1 MVRLSI
7 PLYIHTMSQLDSQT
21 LSQPLPKPRYVYI
34 DLLRGWAV
42 LVMIETHVT
51 NTFLIPAIRFQPW
64 FGVLNF
70 INGIVA
76 PSFLFVAGYSF
87 AIVGQRKWKDY
98 LSFNGV
104 FWKQAGRILQIWAV
118 GYALH
123 LPFFSFNKLAYL
135 IGWDEWTSF
144 WPVDVLQCIA
154 ISLVLMLLLVVI
166 ARNHR
171 VFLALLCVA
180 GCVVAFASPFMSTM
194 DVDSMLSLPFSSYIN
209 SLHGSLFPVFPW
221 MSFVLFGGAA
231 GELFALLKAKMPEG
245 KFFMR
250 VFAAGIALVVLSI
263 IANLQPMEVFP
274 PHDFWTVSP
283 EFFFIRM
290 GIVLII
296 LSTLWLWE
304 RAAHSGKSVVSLL
317 GSESL
322 VTYTGHLL
330 VIYGLFIKGDSLA
343 IIIGATRSVPEVAG
357 MTILLIGAMAG
368 TAYVWNSLKKKSMLY
383 ARVLQ
388 YSILAVVL
396 LVFFTKPY

>member
-1 MVRLSI
+1 
-7 PLYIHTMSQLDSQT
+7 MSQQDSQP

-51 NTFLIPAIRFQPW
+51 NTFLIPAVRLQPW
-64 FGVLNF
+64 FGTLNF

-87 AIVGQRKWKDY
+87 AIVGQRKWNDY
-98 LSFNGV
+98 LSINGV
-104 FWKQAGRILQIWAV
+104 FWKQVGRILQIWAV

-123 LPFFSFNKLAYL
+123 LPFFSFNKLAFL
-135 IGWDEWTSF
+135 IGWDEWRSF

-154 ISLVLMLLLVVI
+154 VSLLFMLLLVMI
-166 ARNHR
+166 ARSHR
-171 VFLALLCVA
+171 VFLVLLCLG
-180 GCVVAFASPFMSTM
+180 GCAVAFASPAMSTM
-194 DVDSMLSLPFSSYIN
+194 NVDGMLSLPFSNYIN

-221 MSFVLFGGAA
+221 MSFVLFGGAT
-231 GELFALLKAKMPEG
+231 GQLFAFLKAKMPEG

-250 VFAAGIALVVLSI
+250 VFAVGIALIVLSI
-263 IANLQPMEVFP
+263 IANIQPVKIFP
-274 PHDFWTVSP
+274 HHDFWGASP
-283 EFFFIRM
+283 EFLFVRL
-290 GIVLII
+290 GIVLMI

-304 RAAHSGKSVVSLL
+304 RTARSARSIVSLL

-343 IIIGATRSVPEVAG
+343 IIIGATRSVPEVLG

-368 TAYVWNSLKKKSMLY
+368 IAYVWNSLKKKSMLY

-396 LVFFTKPY
+396 FVFFTKPY

>member
-1 MVRLSI
+1 M
-7 PLYIHTMSQLDSQT
+7 
-21 LSQPLPKPRYVYI
+21 
-34 DLLRGWAV
+34 
-42 LVMIETHVT
+42 
-51 NTFLIPAIRFQPW
+51 
-64 FGVLNF
+64 NF

-87 AIVGQRKWKDY
+87 AVVGQRKWNDY
-98 LSFNGV
+98 LSINGV

-123 LPFFSFNKLAYL
+123 LPFFSFNKLAFL
-135 IGWDEWTSF
+135 IGWNEWTSF

-154 ISLVLMLLLVVI
+154 VSLLVMLLIVLV

-171 VFLALLCVA
+171 VFLGLLCVA
-180 GCVVAFASPFMSTM
+180 GCAVTFASPFMSTLN
-194 DVDSMLSLPFSSYIN
+194 VDSTLALPFSNYIN

-221 MSFVLFGGAA
+221 MSFVLFGGAT
-231 GELFALLKAKMPEG
+231 GELFAILKAKLPEG
-245 KFFMR
+245 KIFSGLF
-250 VFAAGIALVVLSI
+250 VTGIALVVLSI
-263 IANLQPMEVFP
+263 IANLQPVKVFP
-274 PHDFWTVSP
+274 PHDFWMAGP
-283 EFFFIRM
+283 EFFFIRL

-304 RAAHSGKSVVSLL
+304 RAAHSGKSIVSLL

-322 VTYTGHLL
+322 VTYTAHLL

-357 MTILLIGAMAG
+357 MTLLLIGAMAG
-368 TAYVWNSLKKKSMLY
+368 IAYVWNSLKKKSMLY

-396 LVFFTKPY
+396 FVFFTKPY

>member
-1 MVRLSI
+1 MV
-7 PLYIHTMSQLDSQT
+7 QQDSQT
-21 LSQPLPKPRYVYI
+21 PSQPLPKPRYVYI

-42 LVMIETHVT
+42 SVMIETHVT
-51 NTFLIPAIRFQPW
+51 NTFLLHAIRFQPW
-64 FGVLNF
+64 FGTLNF

-76 PSFLFVAGYSF
+76 PAFLFVAGYSF

-123 LPFFSFNKLAYL
+123 LPFFSFHKLAFF

-154 ISLVLMLLLVVI
+154 VSLLLMLLLVLI

-171 VFLALLCVA
+171 IFLVLLCVS
-180 GCVVAFASPFMSTM
+180 GSVVAFASPFVSTM
-194 DVDSMLSLPFSSYIN
+194 NVDRALSLPFSNYIN
-209 SLHGSLFPVFPW
+209 SVHGSLFPVFPW

-231 GELFALLKAKMPEG
+231 GELFGFLKTKMPEG
-245 KFFMR
+245 KFFTGM
-250 VFAAGIALVVLSI
+250 FAVGTALAVLSI
-263 IANLQPMEVFP
+263 IANLQPIKVFP
-274 PHDFWTVSP
+274 PHDFWTASP

-304 RAAHSGKSVVSLL
+304 RAAHSGKSIVSLL

-343 IIIGATRSVPEVAG
+343 IIIGATRSIPEVAG

-368 TAYVWNSLKKKSMLY
+368 IAYVWNSLKKKSMLY